1 MVKNGKNYTRNPDF
15 IYRKVIDEFILIPV
29 HQDVADMDSIYILNG
44 VGAFIWENLDPS
56 TTLTDLEATLLEEY
70 DADPNEI
77 TNDME
82 RFLRD
87 MTDIGAI
94 QEVQE

>member
-1 MVKNGKNYTRNPDF
+1 LVKNGKNYTRNPDF

>member
-15 IYRKVIDEFILIPV
+15 IYRKVIDEFILIPI